1 MVPEHINNTS
11 ESLASEVV
19 GEVQM
24 PSEAHF
30 GDFMIKKERN
40 VLRLGF
46 LNIGGFS
53 VKKITLRMTL

>member
-1 MVPEHINNTS
+1 MVPEHISNAS

-24 PSEAHF
+24 PLEAHF

-40 VLRLGF
+40 VLRLSF
-46 LNIGGFS
+46 FNIGGFS
-53 VKKITLRMTL
+53 VKKK